1 MLYLAILQT
10 AESLMPEQEAAAE
23 VSADQDDEY
32 STFLRGIFEID
43 TPWVFDEED
52 DAEYD
57 YMADQE
63 KVSLAYL

>member
-1 MLYLAILQT
+1 
-10 AESLMPEQEAAAE
+10 MPEQEAAAE

-32 STFLRGIFEID
+32 STFLRGIFEMD